1 MKAARY
7 FQERMKPHYYPE
19 TGYPET
25 GSLCIELKSQPGEA
39 TREVTDALNADLDA
53 AGVVVGF
60 DIDHAS
66 KRFDLT
72 TLETVSLP
80 IRTTRAA

>member
-1 MKAARY
+1 MSGY
-7 FQERMKPHYYPE
+7 PETGYPE

-25 GSLCIELKSQPGEA
+25 GSLCIELKSQPGEE
-39 TREVTDALNADLDA
+39 TREVTDGLNADLDA